1 VTFIVVEGGE
11 GVGKSTQVERLTSK
25 LRSLG
30 RSVDQTREPGGTPAG
45 VELRE
50 RLLHGGAVDSET
62 ELGWFLEDRQIHV
75 DERIRPNLERGLI
88 VVCDRFSPSTIV
100 YQGVARGMGVDYVE
114 TRCREAT
121 NDVVPDVVLVLDL
134 ADDIAETRVAP
145 SRDRLEREGAAF
157 HAVVRQAFRDL
168 AAGRG
173 WVLVD
178 ASGSPEEVA
187 ARVWAIVEPML

>member
-25 LRSLG
+25 LRSIG

-45 VELRE
+45 AELRQ
-50 RLLHGGAVDSET
+50 RLLHGGAVDPET

-75 DERIRPNLERGLI
+75 DERIRPNLENGMI

-121 NDVVPDVVLVLDL
+121 KEVVPDVVLVLDL
-134 ADDIAETRVAP
+134 ADDIAEARVAP
-145 SRDRLEREGAAF
+145 SRDRLEREGSAF

-168 AAGRG
+168 AADRG

-178 ASGSPEEVA
+178 ASGSPAEVA
-187 ARVWAIVEPML
+187 ARVWAVVERLL